1 MIAGPALEA
10 LKKKRDTCKEKVEGK
25 GGNAEFCENA
35 LKDAIAS
42 SNNNEA
48 AVTKD
53 GGLSSA
59 LGTSTL

>member
-1 MIAGPALEA
+1 MEA
-10 LKKKRDTCKEKVEGK
+10 LKKKRDTCKEKVEEK
-25 GGNAEFCENA
+25 GGNADFCENA

-42 SNNNEA
+42 GNNNEA

-59 LGTSTL
+59 LGTSNLFI